1 VLLDPGSAPVWDSP
15 VVPGTQGLITPVLSV
30 LPVPIDALLAPVPVF
45 PESEEVAA
53 MFVVCVDD
61 GFCAASAAVWLQ
73 AGLAEGG
80 LCANA
85 APEKATPSASE
96 AEKINRD
103 IISSRIALP
112 RGARFSYVWPPGG

>member
-1 VLLDPGSAPVWDSP
+1 
-15 VVPGTQGLITPVLSV
+15 V
-30 LPVPIDALLAPVPVF
+30 LPVPIAALLAPVLTL

-61 GFCAASAAVWLQ
+61 GFCAATAAVRLQ
-73 AGLAEGG
+73 AELAEGA

-85 APEKATPSASE
+85 APERPMPSASE

-103 IISSRIALP
+103 IISS
-112 RGARFSYVWPPGG
+112 